1 MKSIE
6 DIILEYSKNSTDF
19 GFSTIAE
26 ELKTQADTKEQEIIQ
41 LKNKLKEVEE
51 LLMPFLINLMNAKGD
66 SIRWPQEQRAAQ
78 IKAQIEKLLKIT
90 R

>member
-19 GFSTIAE
+19 GFSTIDE